1 MGESDSLE
9 QDKLT
14 NSLFFLVE
22 EEFPLSNPVFYYYK
36 TDKKI
41 EEFRLYEQGVG
52 KDLQKWAT
60 RKPGGRLRKIGKF
73 FFSTELNWTEALS
86 VNIW

>member
-1 MGESDSLE
+1 MVVMGESDSLE

-14 NSLFFLVE
+14 NSIFFLLE

-52 KDLQKWAT
+52 KDL
-60 RKPGGRLRKIGKF
+60 
-73 FFSTELNWTEALS
+73 
-86 VNIW
+86 